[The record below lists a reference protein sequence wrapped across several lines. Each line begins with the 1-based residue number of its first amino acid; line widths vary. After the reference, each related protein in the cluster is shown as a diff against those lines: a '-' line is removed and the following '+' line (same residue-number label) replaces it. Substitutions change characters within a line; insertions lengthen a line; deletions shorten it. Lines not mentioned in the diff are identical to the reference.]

1 MSYTINTSF
10 MSMYGRASENRIHA
24 ACTRNF
30 VHRRDVLRY
39 DRVAVDAED
48 TSGTETLG
56 VLLRKQSVRDE
67 VASTIA
73 RHDLCVHLL
82 DALFTS
88 KAEIFPGTKT
98 VAAGSVTSAVER
110 VYGVSANATAVISA
124 VYQTIFDKFGIINYY
139 GAAESIVDIA
149 PNQTSIS
156 RSELLDVVTRDLMLD
171 KLKTALKERTSR
183 IGNVELGDHAKAR
196 GKVNLKAYMGEIM
209 SLFNQFASALQEVAY
224 DRARLHDVLIV
235 VGAYAKG
242 STAYNGLFGPLSD
255 IKSVTALA
263 DIACVVRIGV
273 EAYGAQAP
281 SIGTSGVN
289 QLQLY
294 AEKMLVALTGTKHFE
309 YVQYTGDMVSVYKYH
324 HGHTG
329 LATSVVVRER
339 GCGAEGLAVVRVHD
353 HSVFAETR
361 DVAKYYGFGL
371 PKLTVSVLNAFVT
384 DRIVAQEIGRAG
396 KREALV
402 SSDIAD
408 ENLLIDAA
416 LMSAPWFVETFI
428 KGRSDHQV
436 GALNCFGF
444 MCDVLRAGL
453 YYEAHPVTSS
463 MALTHAGMAVICVTN
478 TTEVEHFAR
487 GNIETLFQKPFWG
500 APTSMTAAMGTLHAA
515 SQYSIVVDDTVG
527 SNLKGV
533 SVSLVAGVDE
543 VPDNVY
549 VVPGELYGDV
559 VTALNAA
566 ADEVNSLSA
575 PKKKVVRDAYGN
587 ALLSRVEKLI
597 ANDVNLN
604 ALITRALHQFATE
617 NAAADVPYEHY
628 MFSNLYRAMTAL
640 QVVVGVLDVYSRHS
654 GGPAVN
660 DAVINLL
667 VTPQNAYSLSSRIAA
682 ES

>member
-67 VASTIA
+67 VARTIA
-73 RHDLCVHLL
+73 RHDLCVQLL

-88 KAEIFPGTKT
+88 KAEIFPNTKT
-98 VAAGSVTSAVER
+98 VAAGSVTAAVER
-110 VYGVSANATAVISA
+110 VYGTSANATAVISA
-124 VYQTIFDKFGIINYY
+124 VYQTIFDKFGIVNYY

-149 PNQTSIS
+149 PNQSSIS
-156 RSELLDVVTRDLMLD
+156 RGELLDVVTRDLMLD

-183 IGNVELGDHAKAR
+183 IGNIELGDHTKAR

-235 VGAYAKG
+235 VGAYSKG
-242 STAYNGLFGPLSD
+242 SAAYNGLFGPLSD
-255 IKSVTALA
+255 VKSITALA

-273 EAYGAQAP
+273 EAFGAQAP
-281 SIGTSGVN
+281 SIGTSGIN

-309 YVQYTGDMVSVYKYH
+309 YVQYAGDMVSVYKYY

-339 GCGAEGLAVVRVHD
+339 GCGSEGLAVIRSHD
-353 HSVFAETR
+353 HSAFAETR

-371 PKLTVSVLNAFVT
+371 PKLPVTALNELVT

-402 SSDIAD
+402 SSDVAD
-408 ENLLIDAA
+408 VNLLVDAA
-416 LMSAPWFVETFI
+416 LMSAPWFVESHI
-428 KGRSDHQV
+428 AGRADHDI
-436 GALNCFGF
+436 GGTNCFGF
-444 MCDVLRAGL
+444 MCDILRAGL
-453 YYEAHPVTSS
+453 YYEAHPVVSS
-463 MALTHAGMAVICVTN
+463 MALAHAGLAVICATE
-478 TTEVEHFAR
+478 TTDVAHFSR

-500 APTSMTAAMGTLHAA
+500 APTSMANALGTLHAA
-515 SQYSIVVDDTVG
+515 NTYTIAIDDIMG
-527 SNLKGV
+527 SGLKGV
-533 SVSLVAGVDE
+533 TVALVAGVDE

-549 VVPGELYGDV
+549 VVPGEFYGDMV
-559 VTALNAA
+559 RALNAA
-566 ADEVNSLSA
+566 VDEVNAMSA
-575 PKKKVVRDAYGN
+575 PKKKVVRDAYNN
-587 ALLSRVEKLI
+587 ALLHRVEKI
-597 ANDVNLN
+597 VANDVNLN
-604 ALITRALHQFATE
+604 ALVTRALHQFATE
-617 NAAADVPYEHY
+617 NAAANVPYEHY

-640 QVVVGVLDVYSRHS
+640 QVVLGVLDVYSRFS
-654 GGPAVN
+654 GGPAVS
-660 DAVINLL
+660 DAVENL
-667 VTPQNAYSLSSRIAA
+667 VATAQNAYNLSSRIADK
-682 ES
+682 